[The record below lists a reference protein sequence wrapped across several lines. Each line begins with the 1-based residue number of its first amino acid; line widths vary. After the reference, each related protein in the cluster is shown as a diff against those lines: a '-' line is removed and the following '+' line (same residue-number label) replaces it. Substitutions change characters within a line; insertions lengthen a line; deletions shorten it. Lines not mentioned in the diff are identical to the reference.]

1 MRKAIDTAPDWK
13 FREHVLDLFVIVFA
27 VILFLIVYLIPADAQ
42 SSPIYTFP
50 PASQPVCA
58 ATWDIPNK
66 LVTTS
71 CTIAGVVVAPISYNP
86 RVLEGNAGGVFT
98 ITFAGVTIT
107 YTHNLAADPLKY
119 TVGATPSGS
128 GTIVQC
134 GAAPSPACPVIPW

>member
-1 MRKAIDTAPDWK
+1 MQKPIDERPAWEL
-13 FREHVLDLFVIVFA
+13 REHLLGLLVIVLA
-27 VILFLIVYLIPADAQ
+27 LILFLFVYLIPADAQ
-42 SSPIYTFP
+42 ATPIYSFP
-50 PASQPVCA
+50 PASQPVCS
-58 ATWDIPNK
+58 ATFDTPNK
-66 LVTTS
+66 LVVTS
-71 CTIAGVVVAPISYNP
+71 CTIAGVVVGPISYNP

-119 TVGATPSGS
+119 TVGATPSGA